1 MEEGKVNWLMSDKLD
16 RLRRAHAQKIVTSQ
30 SMSSQNKVKAD
41 SQGIPCR
48 FFQAGKCSHKN
59 NHTVN
64 GQLYRHICSFC
75 HSTGKKF
82 SHPLKD
88 CRNMRQESKNE
99 QLLLVVQAVVQLLGI
114 AMALT

>member
-1 MEEGKVNWLMSDKLD
+1 MEEGKANWLMSDKSD

-30 SMSSQNKVKAD
+30 SMSSENKVKAD

-48 FFQAGKCSHKN
+48 FFQAGKWSHKN

-64 GQLYRHICSFC
+64 GQLYNHICSFC
-75 HSTGKKF
+75 HSTGKTF

-88 CRNMRQESKNE
+88 CRNKRQK
-99 QLLLVVQAVVQLLGI
+99 
-114 AMALT
+114 